1 MNRSYHLFLLALVI
15 CAVSLEAG
23 LSQPATVTTSKR
35 GKTKLIVKDLLMTPS
50 LADELL
56 RTNLLVVLQSNALT
70 QVALGPCV
78 MKGKP
83 NKKTGLVNFWTYKF
97 HDKATKRSVQVT
109 YATKKNKFSLRINK
123 DIADDVAICAPGCVA
138 VSNALKTVPGG
149 TFLMGA
155 SNEYFIGDS
164 KESPVHAV
172 NVSTF
177 LIQNHEVSNG
187 DMCRVLQ
194 WALAQGK
201 VNATAT
207 TLQNSQGDPKTLI
220 NLANYASDIKFLDG
234 VFYAKDARDGFPC
247 SVATWYGALAYANF
261 LSEMEGLQPCINF
274 TNWSC
279 TFTRNGYRLPTE
291 AEWEKA
297 ARGGLVTNVF
307 PWPSVGGIWQD
318 HLDGSKA
325 NYYLN
330 GGLFNHEVALC
341 CYFNGG
347 QIPAGT
353 DMANGYGLYDM
364 AGNLDE
370 WCWDWYKDTYYK
382 DAGATAAD
390 TTGPAQDGSF
400 FYKVVRGGRWGSQG
414 HTLRCAA
421 RDDESP
427 DSSAFRGV
435 GFRCVRR
442 P

>member
-1 MNRSYHLFLLALVI
+1 MNRSYHMFLLALVI
-15 CAVSLEAG
+15 CALSLDAG

-50 LADELL
+50 LADELM
-56 RTNLLVVLQSNALT
+56 RTNLLVVLQSNAFT

-109 YATKKNKFSLRINK
+109 YATKKNKFSFRINK

-149 TFLMGA
+149 TVLMGA

-207 TLQNSQGDPKTLI
+207 TLQNSQG
-220 NLANYASDIKFLDG
+220 
-234 VFYAKDARDGFPC
+234 
-247 SVATWYGALAYANF
+247 
-261 LSEMEGLQPCINF
+261 
-274 TNWSC
+274 
-279 TFTRNGYRLPTE
+279 
-291 AEWEKA
+291 
-297 ARGGLVTNVF
+297 
-307 PWPSVGGIWQD
+307 
-318 HLDGSKA
+318 
-325 NYYLN
+325 
-330 GGLFNHEVALC
+330 
-341 CYFNGG
+341 
-347 QIPAGT
+347 
-353 DMANGYGLYDM
+353 
-364 AGNLDE
+364 
-370 WCWDWYKDTYYK
+370 
-382 DAGATAAD
+382 
-390 TTGPAQDGSF
+390 
-400 FYKVVRGGRWGSQG
+400 

-421 RDDESP
+421 RDDVSP